1 MKFLMD
7 QNTELVENLG
17 RKPTNG
23 IHEQA
28 AEISLSMTNG
38 QRTFMPDVSNL
49 ITSVSQLTSQ
59 NFELLKMATI
69 SGNDLGM
76 GHESDL
82 SAPSWYHVCWSYSM
96 TL

>member
-1 MKFLMD
+1 MD
-7 QNTELVENLG
+7 QNIELVENVG

-28 AEISLSMTNG
+28 AEISLSMING

-59 NFELLKMATI
+59 NFELLKMARI
-69 SGNDLGM
+69 SGNDLGI
-76 GHESDL
+76 GHTSD
-82 SAPSWYHVCWSYSM
+82 SSDPSWFHTV
-96 TL
+96 